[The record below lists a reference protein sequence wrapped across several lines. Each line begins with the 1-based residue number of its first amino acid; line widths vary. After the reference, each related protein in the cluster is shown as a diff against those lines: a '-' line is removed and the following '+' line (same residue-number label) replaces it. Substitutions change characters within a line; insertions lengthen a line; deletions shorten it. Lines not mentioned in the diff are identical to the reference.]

1 MQFLSPQFL
10 YLLGL
15 SVIPIA
21 LYLFRRKSRTF
32 DVSTLV
38 FFKTLALEHQESA
51 WLRRLKRL
59 LSFLLTLLMLILPVF
74 VLSRLLPNQDDSENL
89 SSIVILL
96 DRSASMGIKDDSGE
110 SRLDEAKKRIRA
122 RLERVPQEV
131 GVSLVAYDA
140 RPEVVQPR
148 TFSRRELVSRLDA
161 LQVQAIA
168 ARPEEGL
175 ETASLLAGLE
185 RPSVIWHASDRP
197 FGENLSDS
205 EPSLEFLDVALPE
218 VSNPGIIGFQ
228 LRSAPLQHAVYEA
241 YVQVALN
248 DEAKEESTVRVEIS
262 VGGVPN
268 QYRDV
273 DLAPGDRVGLSFRVK
288 GVSRQILKVELQS
301 ESDPFLLDNEILVPL
316 PEARPVL
323 AAWIRP
329 DEMEDPFTRLAL
341 SAIQES
347 GRFELLKGSPE
358 AWPLS
363 EEVDAIIFDGWL
375 PEEWPQT
382 IPAIVINPPASSGP
396 ILSKRLSSPI
406 PFDEIRVGNA
416 EHPLLYRI
424 STGRMALTQTV
435 LFETANTLEPLWF
448 AGDETI
454 LAAGEVKGQRLILM
468 GFSPGLS
475 ERLPLTAS
483 FPLLIGNALLWCV
496 EEASER
502 VMLPLYASG
511 DLVEVDGGSVNW
523 FEASS
528 TGLRNRELPLY
539 SDVLMMDRP
548 GYWETDS
555 GQTGASY
562 LLSPSE
568 SNLPIKNPVTN
579 ELTFATNTKGAANL
593 KSWLLAILLIIL
605 LAEYWL
611 LHRFAFY

>member
-10 YLLGL
+10 FLIGL
-15 SVIPIA
+15 SVVPIA
-21 LYLFRRKSRTF
+21 LYLFRRKTRTF

-51 WLRRLKRL
+51 WLRRLKKL
-59 LSFLLTLLMLILPVF
+59 ISLILTLLMLILPVF

-89 SSIVILL
+89 RSIVILL
-96 DRSASMGIKDDSGE
+96 DRSASMGVKNDSGE
-110 SRLDEAKKRIRA
+110 SRLDEAKRRIRA
-122 RLERVPQEV
+122 RLERVPEEV

-140 RPEVVQPR
+140 RPEVIQPR
-148 TFSRRELVSRLDA
+148 TLSRRELISRLDA
-161 LQVQAIA
+161 LRVQSIA

-185 RPSVIWHASDRP
+185 RPSAIWHASDRL
-197 FGENLSDS
+197 FGDELSDS
-205 EPSLEFLDVALPE
+205 EWSFQELNVAMPE

-228 LRSAPLQHAVYEA
+228 LRPAPLQHAVYEA

-248 DEAKEESTVRVEIS
+248 EAAIEEATVRVEIS

-273 DLAPGDRVGLSFRVK
+273 DLSPGDRVGLSFRVN

-301 ESDPFLLDNEILVPL
+301 EFDRFLLDNEIVVPL
-316 PEARPVL
+316 PEVRPIL

-329 DEMEDPFTRLAL
+329 DEMEDPYTRLAL
-341 SAIQES
+341 AAIQES

-396 ILSKRLSSPI
+396 IISKRLSSPI

-416 EHPLLYRI
+416 KHPLLYRI
-424 STGRMALTQTV
+424 STGRIALTQTV
-435 LFETANTLEPLWF
+435 LFETTNTLEPLWF

-496 EEASER
+496 EETSER
-502 VMLPLYASG
+502 VMPPVYASG
-511 DLVEVDGGSVNW
+511 DLVEVEGNSVNW
-523 FEASS
+523 LEARSA
-528 TGLRNRELPLY
+528 GLRNRKIPLN
-539 SDVLMMDRP
+539 SDVLIMDRP

-555 GQTGASY
+555 GQKGASF

-568 SNLPIKNPVTN
+568 TNLSVKNSIAN
-579 ELTFATNTKGAANL
+579 EMSFGEERTGTASL
-593 KSWLLAILLIIL
+593 KSLLLVTLLIIL
-605 LAEYWL
+605 FAEYWL
-611 LHRFAFY
+611 LHRFAVY